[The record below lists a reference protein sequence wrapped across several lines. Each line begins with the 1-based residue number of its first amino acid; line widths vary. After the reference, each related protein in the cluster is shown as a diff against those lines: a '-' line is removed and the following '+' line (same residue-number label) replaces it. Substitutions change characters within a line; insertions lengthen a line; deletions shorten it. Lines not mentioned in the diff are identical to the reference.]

1 MEEKTAL
8 APGAAS
14 GIGKTAVRMFAGTG
28 ASVMQTGKRPVKK
41 IAVMKHLYILTI
53 MLFALMISPAFVSCS
68 PDDDPATPGTE
79 APAPAPNPGPDPNP
93 EPNPEPNPDPNPEPN
108 PGNRLRIT
116 IGPAS
121 FTATLA
127 DNSTAA
133 AFRALL
139 PMTVSMSEMNGN
151 EKYYYLSGNLPAA
164 ASNPGTIRA
173 GDLMLYGSGCVVLFY
188 ETFQTSFS
196 YTRIGRVDNPSGLAA
211 ALGPGNA
218 TVTFELI

>member
-79 APAPAPNPGPDPNP
+79 APAPDPNPGPDPNP
-93 EPNPEPNPDPNPEPN
+93 EPNP
-108 PGNRLRIT
+108 GSRLRIT

-139 PMTVSMSEMNGN
+139 PMTVPMSEMNGN

-188 ETFQTSFS
+188 ETFQTSYS